1 MCVFSI
7 KWENRIEPLIWRNLC
22 RWEKFSPLYTELTS
36 TTSVTSHFRS
46 APLCTGSWWA
56 QVAQDSCYGKCYLN
70 KPRIRIP
77 VAANIALLQERFP
90 EISGAHLR
98 NVISII
104 RALTGD
110 PRGADRAGKMGNSF
124 FYQSAAWISLKM
136 QEWTW
141 TERWWRRRCWWVL
154 YTERVPRKNAK
165 RNFWARKIVCWS
177 ELNIHW
183 LLGFIEPTIAWK
195 HMLSVEYSNIYFFLI
210 TIKYF

>member
-22 RWEKFSPLYTELTS
+22 RWEQFSPLYTELTS

-124 FYQSAAWISLKM
+124 FYQTAAWISLKM
-136 QEWTW
+136 HNGHEQRDDGDDDVDAFCTQKEYPGKMLNRT
-141 TERWWRRRCWWVL
+141 
-154 YTERVPRKNAK
+154 
-165 RNFWARKIVCWS
+165 S
-177 ELNIHW
+177 EP
-183 LLGFIEPTIAWK
+183 GR
-195 HMLSVEYSNIYFFLI
+195 LSAGLS
-210 TIKYF
+210 